1 MSITGVPA
9 NPADLVG
16 AVVASDY
23 SSQWYGDT
31 GQPVMAFQALAIVV
45 GYADGVFECVLLSV
59 TFAAGHVAVV
69 PEANVGGMVAV
80 GATCGVTG
88 WQNNMLWLAVD
99 GGTMYYSTQY
109 KILAVGGGKVLLV
122 SL

>member
-1 MSITGVPA
+1 MLGESAVERRCLRAWVTDIMAFNTRLYDAMERDKITEAEITGYLNGTFG

-59 TFAAGHVAVV
+59 TFAAGHVAM
-69 PEANVGGMVAV
+69 AF
-80 GATCGVTG
+80 
-88 WQNNMLWLAVD
+88 
-99 GGTMYYSTQY
+99 STDQLS
-109 KILAVGGGKVLLV
+109 ITLT
-122 SL
+122 